1 MPLTLKFGPLEVLA
15 RCCVS
20 LIGDTLLSFSYV
32 RNAVVEK
39 VRVADERTLEP
50 ATALRPVASLSDIF
64 DFD

>member
-1 MPLTLKFGPLEVLA
+1 MRLTLMFGMLEVSA

-20 LIGDTLLSFSYV
+20 LIGDTLLSLSYV

-64 DFD
+64 DID